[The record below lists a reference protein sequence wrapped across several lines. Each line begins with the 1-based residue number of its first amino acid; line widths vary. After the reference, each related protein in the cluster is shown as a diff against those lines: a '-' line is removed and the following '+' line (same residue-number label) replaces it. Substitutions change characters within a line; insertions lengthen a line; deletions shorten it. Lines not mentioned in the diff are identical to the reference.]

1 MDTSPSD
8 TNALVTQTGG
18 VVSAGTLT
26 VGLLGVAQSI
36 YNISGGQ
43 LTAAGGIIVGAQ
55 GNGVLNITGSA
66 SLVSTGSGDLFIGG
80 DPTGATSGSV
90 NLSAGTLLIGGDTL
104 LGNSG
109 IGTLTRTGGV
119 LSASGNLIAGGAGT
133 LVLNGSSNSV
143 ATYFGGQVMENGLG
157 TLVVVPVNG
166 FLGSGSE
173 SVNFGTAPSL
183 TNNILGPWA
192 VQETSGSNSSGDF
205 LTVTGTAAPFSL
217 ATAVYSGSSLS
228 TSSGTSV
235 IRLSGSNLL
244 SSNKYAYA
252 VKFGGGST
260 TTINSTLTL
269 GSGGMILNGATL
281 TGSGTGVVNLYD
293 NFINDTH
300 TPATILLTSAR
311 LRRAPR

>member
-1 MDTSPSD
+1 
-8 TNALVTQTGG
+8 
-18 VVSAGTLT
+18 
-26 VGLLGVAQSI
+26 
-36 YNISGGQ
+36 
-43 LTAAGGIIVGAQ
+43 
-55 GNGVLNITGSA
+55 
-66 SLVSTGSGDLFIGG
+66 
-80 DPTGATSGSV
+80 
-90 NLSAGTLLIGGDTL
+90 
-104 LGNSG
+104 
-109 IGTLTRTGGV
+109 
-119 LSASGNLIAGGAGT
+119 
-133 LVLNGSSNSV
+133 
-143 ATYFGGQVMENGLG
+143 
-157 TLVVVPVNG
+157 
-166 FLGSGSE
+166 
-173 SVNFGTAPSL
+173 
-183 TNNILGPWA
+183 